1 MSLTRRLTEHF
12 VAPAG
17 ERLPG
22 DEPTRAGGRG
32 RRADTT
38 PAGAPPTRA
47 CAVTPPRTPASV
59 ALLAA
64 EGDAPALAAGL
75 ALALA
80 RRYRAPA
87 AVVCVWAARAPV
99 RPPWRAPALPATA
112 RLASALAGRGHAAR
126 ASGRLVTVRLA
137 AHGGEAAAE
146 ALRVIAAA
154 GAAPTV
160 LALAGPRAAAF
171 DALLDEQDLVVVAVA
186 AGSDPALARLA
197 IAGLERGV
205 ACEVPPAHPGR
216 SLAAAGVALLPSVRG
231 ALAAPVEA
239 LS

>member
-1 MSLTRRLTEHF
+1 MSLGRRLAEHF

-17 ERLPG
+17 EEPPRA
-22 DEPTRAGGRG
+22 DERG

-38 PAGAPPTRA
+38 AAGAPPTRA
-47 CAVTPPRTPASV
+47 RAVPPPRTPASV

-80 RRYRAPA
+80 RRDRAPA
-87 AVVCVWAARAPV
+87 AVVCLWVGGGSARPT
-99 RPPWRAPALPATA
+99 WRAPALPAAA

-137 AHGGEAAAE
+137 AAADRAATE
-146 ALRVIAAA
+146 ALRVMAAT
-154 GAAPTV
+154 GAAPAV

-186 AGSDPALARLA
+186 AGSDPALARIA
-197 IAGLERGV
+197 VAGLQRGV

-216 SLAAAGVALLPSVRG
+216 SLAAAGIALLPSVRG